1 MTSKFLSST
10 EIVSDR
16 LDWGELAWISGP
28 SATGSQQITEALVT
42 LAPGCGHNFHR
53 HPRQE
58 EVLYLLSGTL
68 EQWLEDEKRTLSP
81 GDAVFVKR
89 GVVHASFNI
98 GTADAKFLVVLSPSA
113 GDGGYESEEV
123 AHEAPWNGLRS

>member
-1 MTSKFLSST
+1 MAGKFVPSKD
-10 EIVSDR
+10 IVSDR
-16 LDWGELAWISGP
+16 LDWGELAWISRP

-42 LAPGCGHNFHR
+42 LAPGFGHNFHR

-58 EVLYLLSGTL
+58 EVLYLLEGML
-68 EQWLEDEKRTLSP
+68 EQWLEGEKRLLEP
-81 GDAVFVKR
+81 GDAAFVQR

-123 AHEAPWNGLRS
+123 AHEAPWNAFRS